1 MWIKAFN
8 LQGHSKWSR
17 TEKYDFGFLWL
28 SDYKIKKLS
37 EGDGDKIYELHS
49 MLPFI
54 AIVNFVPKKLLCG
67 IEFEIWRKATDDETE
82 NILRI
87 LESYNL
93 ELNDKGNYCFRDYG
107 KICFHVGDRKISYNE
122 FINDFKLPKGHVFHE
137 VFDNGYS
144 YIGSE
149 PFYGDNKDYADTAI
163 RIAKKKGYLW
173 FNWSMGFRLDDSF
186 AIHVGYGK
194 DESYSEISNS

>member
-1 MWIKAFN
+1 MWIKVFN
-8 LQGHSKWSR
+8 LQGRSKWSR
-17 TEKYDFGFLWL
+17 TDKYDFGFLWL
-28 SDYKIKKLS
+28 SDYQFKKLS
-37 EGDGDKIYELHS
+37 EGDGDKYELHS

-54 AIVNFVPKKLLCG
+54 AIVNFEPKKLLCG
-67 IEFEIWRKATDDETE
+67 IEFEIYRDATSEE
-82 NILRI
+82 VEKILGI

-93 ELNDKGNYCFRDYG
+93 GFNDKGNYCFRDYD
-107 KICFHVGDRKISYNE
+107 KICFHVSDKKMSYDE
-122 FINDFKLPKGHVFHE
+122 FVNDFKLPKGNVFHE

-144 YIGSE
+144 YIGSK

>member
-8 LQGHSKWSR
+8 LQGRSKWSR

-28 SDYKIKKLS
+28 SDYQMKELCKG
-37 EGDGDKIYELHS
+37 EGEKYELHS

-67 IEFEIWRKATDDETE
+67 IEFKIWRKATGDEIEEILDTLE
-82 NILRI
+82 N
-87 LESYNL
+87 YNL
-93 ELNDKGNYCFRDYG
+93 KINEKNNYCFRDYD
-107 KICFHVGDRKISYNE
+107 KICFHVGDKKMSYEE
-122 FINDFKLPKGHVFHE
+122 FINDFKLPKGYVFHE

-163 RIAKKKGYLW
+163 RIAKKKSHLW
-173 FNWSMGFRLDDSF
+173 FNWSMGYRLDDSF